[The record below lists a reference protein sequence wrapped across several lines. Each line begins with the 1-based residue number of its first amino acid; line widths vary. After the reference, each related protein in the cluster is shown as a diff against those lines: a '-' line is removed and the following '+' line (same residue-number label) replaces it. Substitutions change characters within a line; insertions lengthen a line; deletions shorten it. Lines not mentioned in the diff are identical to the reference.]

1 MTSDTQRHA
10 GKVALVTGAAT
21 GIGQAYALRLAA
33 DGADVIAVDIE
44 DSSET
49 VAQVADGG
57 GRATGIRCD
66 VADEASVA
74 AMGKEAASFGHVDI
88 LVNNAGIYPFTPL
101 GDMTFADWR
110 RVLAINLDSLFLVT
124 QQFLPAM
131 RAKGWGRV
139 ICVSSGMFHNA
150 TPGAAHYV
158 TSKGGVIGFV
168 RGVSSEVGTEG
179 VTVNAVAPGLVRST
193 GTSKGYHDSA
203 GLFERVASVQAIKR
217 TQVPDDLDGVISFLA
232 SEDAGFITGQ
242 TLVVDGGLAH
252 S

>member
-1 MTSDTQRHA
+1 MSNDTGRHA
-10 GKVALVTGAAT
+10 GKVALVTGAAV

-33 DGADVIAVDIE
+33 EGAEVIVADIA

-49 VAQVADGG
+49 VARITDAG
-57 GRATGIRCD
+57 GRATGIVCD

-74 AMGKEAASFGHVDI
+74 ELGAKAKQFGHVDI
-88 LVNNAGIYPFTPL
+88 LVNNAGIYPFTPIS
-101 GDMTFADWR
+101 DMSFADWR
-110 RVLAINLDSLFLVT
+110 RVLAINLDSVFLVT

-131 RAKGWGRV
+131 RDRRWGRV

-150 TPGAAHYV
+150 TPGASHYV

-168 RGVSSEVGTEG
+168 RGVSSEVGNEG
-179 VTVNAVAPGLVRST
+179 VTVNAVAPGLVRSA
-193 GTSKGYHDSA
+193 GTSTGYHDSA

-232 SEDAGFITGQ
+232 SDDAGFITGQ